1 MIDVNDILKNE
12 VVMDTLNGLS
22 FGTVLAWVFFIVASL
37 GVLIGLGVKVFK
49 WIEKY
54 RKSRNNIDLK
64 NKEFEIIKEEISK
77 MDKSIGSIMIAVKEI
92 SADRINEKY
101 KYYLHIKCIPEDEFD
116 EFCNLHNAYKGVG
129 GNSTID
135 AKFDKAIEELPV
147 REYHEE

>member
-1 MIDVNDILKNE
+1 MSLDVLGNDVVMTTLNE
-12 VVMDTLNGLS
+12 VS
-22 FGTVLAWVFFIVASL
+22 AGTVLAWVFFITAIL
-37 GVLIGLGVKVFK
+37 GILVGLGVKVFK
-49 WIEKY
+49 WIERY
-54 RKSRNNIDLK
+54 RKSRNNIDIK
-64 NKEFEIIKEEISK
+64 NKEFEIIKEEINK
-77 MDKSIGSIMIAVKEI
+77 MDQSIGSIMVAVKEI

-147 REYHEE
+147 KEYHEE